1 MATLPVKKEKPI
13 VLQIFFFKAYFKSKK
28 NPDKIRNRIFK
39 VYSTKS
45 ARARLRVE
53 NYCEREKIKVFNISG
68 IEPRVAQ
75 DREWIELGLPKDK
88 KIRLDKIE
96 LKRLIKLKH
105 KSFGYIWIA
114 DPMLPVT
121 KRIVGNPVA
130 FFVPVGKDHVVVKT
144 IKFEPQYF
152 ELKLEVQEKLNI
164 GAQQERKAK
173 LNTIRLHLN
182 LLELNCERA
191 LDVDLD
197 AINDV
202 VIEQVEATHK
212 QNKRYSTEVAKRIV
226 EDFHQIR
233 KLHVNKSKKIK
244 YSVPYA
250 LRKAFRRD
258 IDNTIQD
265 LEIACEM
272 LRKQGFKIMDPHTIF

>member
-1 MATLPVKKEKPI
+1 MAKLPGKKEKPV

-28 NPDKIRNRIFK
+28 NPDKLRNRVFK
-39 VYSTKS
+39 VYATKF
-45 ARARLRVE
+45 ARAKLKVE
-53 NYCEREKIKVFNISG
+53 NYCDREKIKLVNVAG
-68 IEPRVAQ
+68 IEPRDAQ
-75 DREWIELGLPKDK
+75 DREWIEIGLPKDK

-114 DPMLPVT
+114 DPLLPVT
-121 KRIVGNPVA
+121 KRLVGNPVA

-152 ELKLEVQEKLNI
+152 ELKLETQEKLNI

-182 LLELNCERA
+182 VLELNCERA

-202 VIEQVEATHK
+202 VVEQVEITAK
-212 QNKRYSTEVAKRIV
+212 QNKKYSTEVAKRIV
-226 EDFHQIR
+226 EDFHRLR
-233 KLHVNKSKKIK
+233 KLKVEGGKVK
-244 YSVPYA
+244 YSVSYA

-258 IDNTIQD
+258 IDNTVQD

-272 LRKQGFKIMDPHTIF
+272 LRKQGFKIMDAHTIF